1 MPRFEYRAL
10 RPTGTEIAGELIAA
24 DERDAAAR
32 LQAGGSY
39 PIEITQPSGH
49 RFARHGLGRHGLGR
63 HGLGRHLAAG
73 GRRLAPRELILFT
86 RQLAALIGAG
96 VALDRALGLI
106 GAARGREAGR
116 RLAVELL
123 AAVTRGES
131 LSFACRSHPGLP
143 PHYPMM
149 IAAGEARGD
158 LGAALERLAQV
169 LERSRATSR
178 ALIDALIYPASV
190 LVVAVV
196 SIAFLLGFVVPR
208 FEVLLTSVA
217 HEPPLAMRVLL
228 ALSTAFQT
236 LALPGAVVVLG
247 LIGLFAVRYR
257 DAGFRLA
264 VHKRLLGVPGLG
276 PLIGKIETE
285 RMFYF
290 LGNLVSAGVDLPAAL
305 AATRAAMTSEAFRAG
320 LLLTEQGI
328 ERGDGIAAAFAA
340 SLVLPEVAGELVHIG
355 EETGDLAAMLLKAG
369 DILRRES
376 EATSVELIA
385 IVTPI
390 SIVLLGLLIGAVAA
404 AILGTVM
411 EVYDFAL

>member
-32 LQAGGSY
+32 LQAAGSY
-39 PIEITQPSGH
+39 PIEITQPAG
-49 RFARHGLGRHGLGR
+49 RRRLARH
-63 HGLGRHLAAG
+63 HLARHWARG
-73 GRRLAPRELILFT
+73 GRRLAARELILFT

-123 AAVTRGES
+123 AAVNRGES
-131 LSFACRSHPGLP
+131 LSYACRSHPGLP
-143 PHYPMM
+143 RHYAMI

-169 LERSRATSR
+169 VERSRATSR

-196 SIAFLLGFVVPR
+196 SISFLLGFVVPR
-208 FEVLLTSVA
+208 FEVLLTSVER
-217 HEPPLAMRVLL
+217 EPPLAMRILL

-236 LALPGAVVVLG
+236 LALPGAVIVLG
-247 LIGLFAVRYR
+247 LIGLFAARYR

-264 VHKRLLGVPGLG
+264 VHRRLLGVPGLG

-285 RMFYF
+285 RMFYL
-290 LGNLVSAGVDLPAAL
+290 LGNLVSAGVALPAAL

-328 ERGDGIAAAFAA
+328 ERGDGIATAFAA

-369 DILRRES
+369 DILRREF

-404 AILGTVM
+404 AILSTVM
-411 EVYDFAL
+411 EVYDLAL

>member
-1 MPRFEYRAL
+1 
-10 RPTGTEIAGELIAA
+10 
-24 DERDAAAR
+24 
-32 LQAGGSY
+32 
-39 PIEITQPSGH
+39 
-49 RFARHGLGRHGLGR
+49 
-63 HGLGRHLAAG
+63 
-73 GRRLAPRELILFT
+73 
-86 RQLAALIGAG
+86 
-96 VALDRALGLI
+96 
-106 GAARGREAGR
+106 
-116 RLAVELL
+116 
-123 AAVTRGES
+123 
-131 LSFACRSHPGLP
+131 
-143 PHYPMM
+143 
-149 IAAGEARGD
+149 
-158 LGAALERLAQV
+158 
-169 LERSRATSR
+169 
-178 ALIDALIYPASV
+178 
-190 LVVAVV
+190 
-196 SIAFLLGFVVPR
+196 
-208 FEVLLTSVA
+208 
-217 HEPPLAMRVLL
+217 MRVLL

-369 DILRRES
+369 DILRQES